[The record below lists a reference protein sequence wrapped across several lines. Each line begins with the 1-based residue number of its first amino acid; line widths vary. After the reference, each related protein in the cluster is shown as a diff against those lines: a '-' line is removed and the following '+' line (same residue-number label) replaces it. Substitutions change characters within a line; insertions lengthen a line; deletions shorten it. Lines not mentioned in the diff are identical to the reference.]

1 MLHLARS
8 SQVWRRLQ
16 SLRVVIAL
24 TVVAGVVLAASLSF
38 LQQSSR
44 LREAH
49 TTQVLADLNR
59 LSALTALALR
69 EPLWQFVPEQADSIL
84 EAAFTNPDLISIEVF
99 DHKGVPFSS
108 RKRTT
113 SHPEL
118 VKSVSVPVERDQ
130 AIVGQLSIQM
140 STAGFVAKVDEAKW
154 QYLRSTVQTSV
165 IALVLILVFLHWRL
179 ARPLFELVRASDRI
193 ARGQLDV
200 PIRPAF
206 SDEVGTLAESL
217 ETTRLALL
225 RLVEE
230 LEARNQ
236 ALTQSNETLEQG
248 VAERTASLKQA
259 LENLERA
266 QDEIIQTEKLA
277 SLGRV
282 VAGVAHELNTPIGN
296 ALTVVSTI
304 ETEMD
309 IMRADIEGGTLRRS
323 SLTNFIDRTNQGVEM
338 AMSNLKRAA
347 NLIADFKQVAV
358 DQASDQRRVF
368 DLSEVSSE
376 VLNMLQPTVRRS
388 GSKVHSDLQTD
399 IRCEGYP
406 GRYGQVLTNLVM
418 NALTH
423 AFEPG
428 QQGNITVRTE
438 VLDSH
443 TARLTVT
450 DDGIGMNEEVR
461 TRIFDPFFT
470 TKMGRGGTG
479 LGMNIVHSIITRV
492 MGGTVTVHSA
502 PGHGARIEVVFRRF
516 VD

>member
-1 MLHLARS
+1 
-8 SQVWRRLQ
+8 
-16 SLRVVIAL
+16 
-24 TVVAGVVLAASLSF
+24 VLAASLSF
-38 LQQSSR
+38 LQQSER

-59 LSALTALALR
+59 LSALAALALR

-84 EAAFTNPDLISIEVF
+84 EAAFTNPDLISMEVF
-99 DHKGVPFSS
+99 DHKGTPFSS
-108 RKRTT
+108 RKRSTD
-113 SHPEL
+113 HPEL
-118 VKSVSVPVERDQ
+118 VESIAVPVERDQ
-130 AIVGQLSIQM
+130 AIVGQLRIQI
-140 STAGFVAKVDEAKW
+140 STAGFVAKVNDAKL
-154 QYLRSTVQTSV
+154 QFLRSTVQTSV
-165 IALVLILVFLHWRL
+165 IALVFILLFLHWRL

-206 SDEVGTLAESL
+206 ADEVGTLAESL
-217 ETTRLALL
+217 EATRLALL
-225 RLVEE
+225 HLVEE
-230 LEARNQ
+230 LEARND
-236 ALTQSNETLEQG
+236 ALTRSNETLEQG
-248 VAERTASLKQA
+248 VADRTASLKQA

-266 QDEIIQTEKLA
+266 QNEIIQTEKLA
-277 SLGRV
+277 SLGRI

-304 ETEMD
+304 ETEID
-309 IMRADIEGGTLRRS
+309 TMRADVEGGTLRRS
-323 SLTNFIDRTNQGVEM
+323 SFTHFMDRAHQGVEL

-358 DQASDQRRVF
+358 DQASDQRRTF
-368 DLSEVSSE
+368 DLADVSAE
-376 VLNMLQPTVRRS
+376 ILNMLQPTVRRS
-388 GSKVHSDLQTD
+388 GCTVHTDLQPG
-399 IRCEGYP
+399 IQCEGYP

-418 NALTH
+418 NAMTH

-438 VLDSH
+438 ELDAQ
-443 TARLTVT
+443 TARLTVS
-450 DDGIGMNEEVR
+450 DDGVGMNEEVR

-492 MGGTVTVHSA
+492 MGGNVTVRSK
-502 PGHGARIEVVFRRF
+502 PGHGATIEVVFRRF
-516 VD
+516 ID